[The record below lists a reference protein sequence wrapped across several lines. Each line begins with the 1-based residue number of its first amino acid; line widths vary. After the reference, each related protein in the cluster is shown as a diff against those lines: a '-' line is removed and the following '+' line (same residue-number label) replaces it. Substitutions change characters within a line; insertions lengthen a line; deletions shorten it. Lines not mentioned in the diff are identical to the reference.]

1 MFETTHNHGTPGAP
15 DATLRESHS
24 GFSGFGGRPSL
35 HPAWRDDEDVR
46 QTIGPATAAVQA
58 SSR

>member
-1 MFETTHNHGTPGAP
+1 MFEITYGHGTRSAP
-15 DATLRESHS
+15 DATLREPRS

-46 QTIGPATAAVQA
+46 KADGPATAAVRT
-58 SSR
+58 SSK